1 MLGYRSFFQPHQ
13 MTRRHFIVGEWR
25 KAAGLPP
32 SWEIVEN
39 WLDLSSPFV
48 HPAPPAQ
55 HVWTRKCADIQTL
68 PTYKFPPAESFWYT
82 FPSKPLPASPTTT
95 MRPAVLASLLSD
107 LSPFLNTSQRL
118 RGQQVL
124 DELTFGV
131 RIPFTS
137 VLPSLRS
144 SNTSST
150 SVHGDE
156 FTDTLAWWI
165 RQGFVSGP
173 FHIPPLAH
181 FRSNQMMAIDQ
192 KSKIRIVMNL
202 SAPDGTSYNDAIDD
216 DALDKVTMSTARHV
230 GYTIMDCGRGARL
243 WKWDLVDAYKV
254 LPAAQSDLRTQGFS
268 WLGKFFIE
276 DREPFGS
283 EAAVAAFDRV
293 GHTLADLAIVAT
305 KIPRKFV
312 HRCLDDL
319 PLVTPATSPLGPL
332 FAVNYRRICE
342 AVGVKLAP
350 LCPNREKAFEDSTQ
364 GLVLGIIF
372 DTHSLTWNMSKCKR
386 DRILLA
392 IRDPLLGHNVSLAAM
407 QKLLGLLNDFGQ
419 MCPFLRAFRHP
430 LVRLSLIHI

>member
-1 MLGYRSFFQPHQ
+1 
-13 MTRRHFIVGEWR
+13 
-25 KAAGLPP
+25 
-32 SWEIVEN
+32 
-39 WLDLSSPFV
+39 
-48 HPAPPAQ
+48 
-55 HVWTRKCADIQTL
+55 
-68 PTYKFPPAESFWYT
+68 
-82 FPSKPLPASPTTT
+82 
-95 MRPAVLASLLSD
+95 MRPAVLEALLSD
-107 LSPFLNTSQRL
+107 LAPYLNSSQKL

-131 RIPFTS
+131 RIPFKC
-137 VLPSLRS
+137 VLPSIRS
-144 SNTSST
+144 SNTAST
-150 SVHGDE
+150 TVHGDE

-181 FRSNQMMAIDQ
+181 FRSNQMMAIEQ

-202 SAPDGTSYNDAIDD
+202 SAPEGQSYNDAIDD

-230 GYTIMDCGRGARL
+230 GYTIMDCGQGARL

-293 GHTLADLAIVAT
+293 GHTLADLTIVT
-305 KIPRKFV
+305 SKIQRRFV

-319 PLVTPATSPLGPL
+319 PLVTPATSPFGPI
-332 FAVNYRRICE
+332 FANHYHRICD

-350 LCPNREKAFEDSTQ
+350 LCPNNEKAFEDSTQ
-364 GLVLGIIF
+364 GLILGINF
-372 DTHSLTWNMSKCKR
+372 DTNSLTWYMSKCKR
-386 DRILLA
+386 DRILEA
-392 IRDPLLGHNVSLAAM
+392 IRDPLIGQKMSLAAM

-419 MCPFLRAFRHP
+419 MCPFLKAFRHP
-430 LVRLSLIHI
+430 LVQFLQQLTIAVDSPAPLPTQAKLDLKIWANVISAATYGLPIPRLSLIHI